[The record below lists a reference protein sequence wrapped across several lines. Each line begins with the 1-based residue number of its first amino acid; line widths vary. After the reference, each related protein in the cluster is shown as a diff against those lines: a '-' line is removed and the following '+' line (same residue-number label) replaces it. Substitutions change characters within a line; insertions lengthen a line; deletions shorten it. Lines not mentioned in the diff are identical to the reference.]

1 MCLSKTQLAPFVFR
15 NVHHQSLHDED
26 EWFLASPDPK
36 NLFRDV
42 DVLRIPHDL
51 MLSLLFI
58 KLNYTSSLNLK
69 KDSQVTHVLRL
80 SCGFLKKKNGIDY
93 VLPLSSLFI
102 QKSPIMPPCLFWSL
116 LLIRNRNPAL
126 RCCVCVC
133 VCGLEDSHLCSI
145 NTS

>member
-1 MCLSKTQLAPFVFR
+1 MCLSKTQLAPFMFC
-15 NVHHQSLHDED
+15 NVHHQNLHDED

-93 VLPLSSLFI
+93 VLPFSSLLI
-102 QKSPIMPPCLFWSL
+102 QKSPVIPLCLLQLIL
-116 LLIRNRNPAL
+116 LVRNQNLPL

-133 VCGLEDSHLCSI
+133 VCVCVCP
-145 NTS
+145 